1 MNASCQQIQQ
11 LTQGDPVSLGKKKA
25 GRRIE
30 SIPPPQHWRGYISA
44 MTQRISALICLP
56 CRKDEHFMVGNIH
69 EGTHSSWEFSRD
81 GKGFGIAVVVVDSHS
96 EDEEGI
102 AGESG
107 EGTSSLTSTN

>member
-1 MNASCQQIQQ
+1 
-11 LTQGDPVSLGKKKA
+11 
-25 GRRIE
+25 
-30 SIPPPQHWRGYISA
+30 
-44 MTQRISALICLP
+44 
-56 CRKDEHFMVGNIH
+56 MVGNIH

-107 EGTSSLTSTN
+107 EGTSSLTSTNWILMQLPTLGQRQCPTHVVHDPDKIYPDFEKT